1 MVCLSIRHSADN
13 FNEVRIM
20 ACSDELDEQAQQ
32 EWDSRF
38 AKKREELSKS
48 VEETLVDGTLAQELL
63 TDELDESDEHIQG
76 TNNSLVIPPRLSL
89 QSKPIPVVHVE
100 AKEAKKA
107 AVVEACS
114 TNDLVEVPPVAQKK
128 QRLAGRTTKVR
139 LQAVP
144 KSEKKSGGKI
154 SIEADKNER
163 GTAGGAQANVKSTT
177 KRSSTHEAD
186 ALIEGRVRSMA
197 RGALSGSGVFKRG
210 QQEVKVAN
218 TYVSPTSVAVVTLVG
233 DPGPVVVK
241 YVSLQPQVGF
251 TVHLSAPAEAKTA
264 FNYVVLMGE
273 LF

>member
-1 MVCLSIRHSADN
+1 
-13 FNEVRIM
+13 M

-107 AVVEACS
+107 TVVEACS

-144 KSEKKSGGKI
+144 KPGKKSDGKI
-154 SIEADKNER
+154 LREADKNER
-163 GTAGGAQANVKSTT
+163 GTAGGVQANVKSTA
-177 KRSSTHEAD
+177 KRGSSHEAD
-186 ALIEGRVRSMA
+186 ALIEGQVRSMT

-241 YVSLQPQVGF
+241 YVSLQPQMGF

>member
-1 MVCLSIRHSADN
+1 
-13 FNEVRIM
+13 M
-20 ACSDELDEQAQQ
+20 AWSRELDEQAQQ

-48 VEETLVDGTLAQELL
+48 VEETLTDGMVAKELL
-63 TDELDESDEHIQG
+63 IEELDESDEQVQG
-76 TNNSLVIPPRLSL
+76 QNKSLVIPPRLSL
-89 QSKPIPVVHVE
+89 QSKPIPVVRVE
-100 AKEAKKA
+100 PKEAKKV
-107 AVVEACS
+107 AVVDACS
-114 TNDLVEVPPVAQKK
+114 TSGTDEVPPAVQKK

-144 KSEKKSGGKI
+144 KSDKKSGGKI

-163 GTAGGAQANVKSTT
+163 GTAGGVQANVKNNA
-177 KRSSTHEAD
+177 KRSSTHAAD
-186 ALIEGRVRSMA
+186 ASIEGQVRSMT

-218 TYVSPTSVAVVTLVG
+218 TYVSLSSVVVVTLVG

-241 YVSLQPQVGF
+241 YVSLQTQIGF
-251 TVHLSAPAEAKTA
+251 TLHLSAPAEAKTP
-264 FNYVVLMGE
+264 FNYVILMGE

>member
-1 MVCLSIRHSADN
+1 MVCLKIRHSADN
-13 FNEVRIM
+13 FNEVRMM
-20 ACSDELDEQAQQ
+20 AWPGELGEQAQQ

-48 VEETLVDGTLAQELL
+48 VEETIADDVLAEELL
-63 TDELDESDEHIQG
+63 ADELGESDEHVQG
-76 TNNSLVIPPRLSL
+76 NNESLVIPPRLSL
-89 QSKPIPVVHVE
+89 QSKPIPVVRVE
-100 AKEAKKA
+100 PKEATKA
-107 AVVEACS
+107 AAVDARS
-114 TNDLVEVPPVAQKK
+114 TSGTVEVPQAAQKK

-144 KSEKKSGGKI
+144 KPEKKTGGKI
-154 SIEADKNER
+154 SVEADKNAR
-163 GTAGGAQANVKSTT
+163 GSAGGVQANVKNTA

-186 ALIEGRVRSMA
+186 ALIEGRVRSTA

-210 QQEVKVAN
+210 QQEAIVTN
-218 TYVSPTSVAVVTLVG
+218 TCVSTTSVVVVTLVG

-241 YVSLQPQVGF
+241 YVSLEPQIGF
-251 TVHLSAPAEAKTA
+251 TVHLSAPAEAKTP

>member
-1 MVCLSIRHSADN
+1 M
-13 FNEVRIM
+13 M
-20 ACSDELDEQAQQ
+20 AWPGELDEQAQQ

-48 VEETLVDGTLAQELL
+48 VEETLADGMLAEEQL
-63 TDELDESDEHIQG
+63 TDDLDESDEHVQG
-76 TNNSLVIPPRLSL
+76 KNKSLVIPPRLSL
-89 QSKPIPVVHVE
+89 QSKPIPVVRVGP
-100 AKEAKKA
+100 KEAKKA

-114 TNDLVEVPPVAQKK
+114 ANDIVEIPQAAQKK

-154 SIEADKNER
+154 LMEADKNER
-163 GTAGGAQANVKSTT
+163 GTVGGVQANVKNSA

-186 ALIEGRVRSMA
+186 ALIEGRVRNMA

-210 QQEVKVAN
+210 QQEVIVAN
-218 TYVSPTSVAVVTLVG
+218 TYVSPTSVIVVTLVG
-233 DPGPVVVK
+233 NPGPVVVK
-241 YVSLQPQVGF
+241 YISLEPQIGF
-251 TVHLSAPAEAKTA
+251 TVHLSAPAGAKTP
-264 FNYVVLMGE
+264 FNYVLLMGE

>member
-1 MVCLSIRHSADN
+1 MVCLKIRRSAEH
-13 FNEVRIM
+13 FGEVRMM
-20 ACSDELDEQAQQ
+20 AWPGKLDEQAQQ
-32 EWDSRF
+32 RWDSRF

-48 VEETLVDGTLAQELL
+48 VEETLVDDAVAEEPLAE
-63 TDELDESDEHIQG
+63 ELDESDEHVQG
-76 TNNSLVIPPRLSL
+76 KDKSVVIPPRLSL
-89 QSKPIPVVHVE
+89 QSKPIPVVRVE
-100 AKEAKKA
+100 KEATKG
-107 AVVEACS
+107 AVVDAHS
-114 TNDLVEVPPVAQKK
+114 TSSGTVEVLSAAQKK

-210 QQEVKVAN
+210 QQEVIVSN
-218 TYVSPTSVAVVTLVG
+218 TSVSPTSVVVVTLAG

-241 YVSLQPQVGF
+241 YISLQPQIGF
-251 TVHLSAPAEAKTA
+251 TVHLSASAEAKTP

>member
-1 MVCLSIRHSADN
+1 M
-13 FNEVRIM
+13 M

-48 VEETLVDGTLAQELL
+48 VEETLVDGTLAEELL
-63 TDELDESDEHIQG
+63 TDELYESDEHVQG
-76 TNNSLVIPPRLSL
+76 TNKSLVVPPRLSL
-89 QSKPIPVVHVE
+89 QSKPIPVVRVE
-100 AKEAKKA
+100 PKEAKKA
-107 AVVEACS
+107 AVVDACS
-114 TNDLVEVPPVAQKK
+114 TSDIVEVPQAAQKK

-144 KSEKKSGGKI
+144 KPEKKSGGKI
-154 SIEADKNER
+154 LMEADKNER
-163 GTAGGAQANVKSTT
+163 GTAGGVQANVRSTA

-186 ALIEGRVRSMA
+186 ALIEGRIRSLA

-218 TYVSPTSVAVVTLVG
+218 TYVSPTSVVVVTLVG

-241 YVSLQPQVGF
+241 YVSLQPQIGF
-251 TVHLSAPAEAKTA
+251 TVHLSAPAEAKTP
-264 FNYVVLMGE
+264 FNYVILMGE